1 MSEPTKSGDKPITE
15 EQITDDETTKALE
28 EQAATEAEIAESHL
42 LPESSE
48 DPALTR
54 EEYDRVGKGE
64 NYQPKDWQTARPDDR
79 TFTGADVTAVDR
91 SGQAR
96 LQKARGSG
104 QDREPQGTK
113 PKQVEAPKS

>member
-42 LPESSE
+42 LPESSADE
-48 DPALTR
+48 MTR

-64 NYQPKDWQTARPDDR
+64 NYQPKEWQGTRPDDR
-79 TFTGADVTAVDR
+79 TFSSTDVTAVDR

-104 QDREPQGTK
+104 QDREPQGK
-113 PKQVEAPKS
+113 PKQVEAPKP